1 MNRRLF
7 LSLGVSAAVAGC
19 TSSKENNEASEEG
32 DQQPLEADNTEE
44 RNREPQ
50 EADVAWETDIPEPN
64 AGPIAYDNRI
74 YLPIQNFIV
83 AYDGSTGEGLWEGE
97 VFREAQTAPYIT
109 EDRVYVPSIQGGVYG
124 FTHSGTLDW
133 RVERDEFIQQTPV
146 VTDEMVIAG
155 GRTISAMSID
165 NEEILWNSSGGRNTS
180 SAFTA
185 DSDAVYFR
193 QRESGTGVS
202 RHNLIR
208 CVDSETGEELW
219 SVDHELWGGG
229 TLQIVGDD
237 LLITSGNNLFALD
250 VTNGVEKWRTSF
262 ENGSIESTVID
273 NPESNNPQLYIR
285 ERDSRGR
292 RDTIHALQYG
302 SRERKWSYERDFERL
317 STPVVAK
324 ESLFLVGSDNEIT
337 QLDRIDGLVSG
348 RVQMDRNMTA
358 PTVTSELVVV
368 QTVRNEILGIRRDAF

>member
-1 MNRRLF
+1 VNRRLF

-185 DSDAVYFR
+185 DSV
-193 QRESGTGVS
+193 
-202 RHNLIR
+202 
-208 CVDSETGEELW
+208 
-219 SVDHELWGGG
+219 
-229 TLQIVGDD
+229 
-237 LLITSGNNLFALD
+237 
-250 VTNGVEKWRTSF
+250 
-262 ENGSIESTVID
+262 
-273 NPESNNPQLYIR
+273 
-285 ERDSRGR
+285 
-292 RDTIHALQYG
+292 
-302 SRERKWSYERDFERL
+302 
-317 STPVVAK
+317 
-324 ESLFLVGSDNEIT
+324 
-337 QLDRIDGLVSG
+337 
-348 RVQMDRNMTA
+348 
-358 PTVTSELVVV
+358 
-368 QTVRNEILGIRRDAF
+368 